1 MADLMTSVWEFEK
14 LQTQYK
20 DFKVPAVAFS
30 VGGTDLVKGT
40 AALVSVEAVLC
51 MDGASSVKVEFGNCY
66 DVKNGSY
73 DSKIKSA
80 AVPGKK
86 VELQMGYNSSL
97 LKIFQGYLSNVRMRA
112 SAEDGFG
119 VEFTALDVRR
129 LMMTDNSHARQY
141 KIKNYSDAVSEI
153 LKRYAKLAQAK
164 VDATDENMQDGL
176 VWQYGSDYDF
186 ITGELIGSGRVD
198 REFFAA
204 VDTVYFRK
212 PQSVTSPVIKLKP
225 GGGLISLET
234 DTEYKNVSY
243 EVQGFDPAAHN
254 PVSGKAEAK
263 TAGEMAD
270 ALGGAGKIY
279 VTDPECTSATRATAV
294 AQSLA
299 RQAME
304 KTQKASIRCIGLPEL
319 IPGRFIQI
327 ERVDSLVN
335 KKYYITRVTHTFN
348 REGFRTALEAEGWG

>member
-1 MADLMTSVWEFEK
+1 M
-14 LQTQYK
+14 
-20 DFKVPAVAFS
+20 
-30 VGGTDLVKGT
+30 
-40 AALVSVEAVLC
+40 
-51 MDGASSVKVEFGNCY
+51 
-66 DVKNGSY
+66 
-73 DSKIKSA
+73 
-80 AVPGKK
+80 
-86 VELQMGYNSSL
+86 
-97 LKIFQGYLSNVRMRA
+97 
-112 SAEDGFG
+112 
-119 VEFTALDVRR
+119 
-129 LMMTDNSHARQY
+129 
-141 KIKNYSDAVSEI
+141 
-153 LKRYAKLAQAK
+153 
-164 VDATDENMQDGL
+164 
-176 VWQYGSDYDF
+176 
-186 ITGELIGSGRVD
+186 
-198 REFFAA
+198 
-204 VDTVYFRK
+204 
-212 PQSVTSPVIKLKP
+212 IKLKP